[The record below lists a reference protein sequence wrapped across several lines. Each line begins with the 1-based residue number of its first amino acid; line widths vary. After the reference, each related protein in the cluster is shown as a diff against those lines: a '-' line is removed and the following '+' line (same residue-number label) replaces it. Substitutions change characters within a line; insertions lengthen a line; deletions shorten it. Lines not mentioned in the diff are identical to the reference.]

1 MAQRKL
7 QQEIDKCFKRVA
19 EGVQAFE
26 ATFEKIQQ
34 ATNASQKDKL
44 EDALKREIKK
54 LQRNRDQIKT
64 WAASNEIKDKKP
76 LIDQRKLIETVYMLC
91 SNYVIF
97 IFTNNQQQMEKF
109 KAVEKEMKTKAYSK
123 EGLSAAAKLDPKEK
137 EKEEMC
143 SFLATMND
151 ELGRQVETIEAEAVG
166 LQANLKK
173 GKKDTSKAERV
184 AELERTVERHKWHQ
198 AKLELIKRLLENG
211 GLETDQVADLQ
222 ESIKYY
228 VESNQ
233 EPDFME
239 DDAIYDE
246 LHLQDEEDAF
256 GAANETDRVSS
267 QDAQSIQDDGQEGA
281 SGVGTGGGGGKSKG
295 GASGEGVG
303 GAGRRPST
311 QMRSPLPTLA
321 TLHTPAMAH
330 ATTGPTGTMKP
341 APPPSRPA
349 GETLKYASAAAAAA
363 AAGGDKNGVGI
374 APLPPPPGAAP
385 PSGVVPGLAPLPP
398 VGANARAGPPTAA
411 ATSPRQEKAQP
422 VVAALNEPRSG
433 PPAAEKADSGRK
445 RGTKVQTEVKPTSS
459 VVDHS
464 PHERPGSSSSNAPNG
479 ATTTSTSSTNNNL
492 PSASSTTVNDSNNT
506 TIQPQHPQPV
516 TSQPLVEEPEPT
528 DPDQDSEADGDE
540 SIYHLPPG
548 LQDLVQSFET
558 TKNRV
563 KSNFTPNNTNSSF
576 ANDPT
581 TQRLL
586 SLSFST
592 RPDSIDADRPRPY
605 RPQTLYHSPTYY
617 PQDPLPLFDDP
628 RLYSRVDTDTL
639 FYVFYYRQNTLQQY
653 LAAKSLK
660 SQSWRFHKQYQTWF
674 QRHEEPKSI
683 TEEYEQGTYR
693 FFDYESTWLV
703 LFFFHSFI
711 SLPSIS
717 LSTISSKLLCSHF
730 NTHSLFG
737 CICVLAL
744 PLVPVSVLVLNTP
757 IMIELA
763 MLQLASRPSIFRVL
777 KTMSNVLWELIGD

>member
-34 ATNASQKDKL
+34 ATNSSQKDKL

-76 LIDQRKLIETVYMLC
+76 LIDQRKLIET
-91 SNYVIF
+91 
-97 IFTNNQQQMEKF
+97 QMEKF

-123 EGLSAAAKLDPKEK
+123 EGLSAAAKQDPKEK

-151 ELGRQVETIEAEAVG
+151 ELGRQVETVEAEAVG

-222 ESIKYY
+222 EGIRYY

-256 GAANETDRVSS
+256 GGANELDRVSS

-281 SGVGTGGGGGKSKG
+281 GGTAERGKSKS
-295 GASGEGVG
+295 GASAEGVG
-303 GAGRRPST
+303 GTGRRPST

-321 TLHTPAMAH
+321 TLHTPGMVH
-330 ATTGPTGTMKP
+330 TTTGPTGTMKP

-374 APLPPPPGAAP
+374 APLPPPPGAAAQTAIGGG
-385 PSGVVPGLAPLPP
+385 GVLPGLTPLPP
-398 VGANARAGPPTAA
+398 VGGVARAGPSTTTATV
-411 ATSPRQEKAQP
+411 TSPRQEKAQP
-422 VVAALNEPRSG
+422 VASAVDEPR
-433 PPAAEKADSGRK
+433 PAAAPSAPAVTEKSNNERRK
-445 RGTKVQTEVKPTSS
+445 ATKVQTEVGKPTTTGSA
-459 VVDHS
+459 VDQS
-464 PHERPGSSSSNAPNG
+464 PDERPGSSSSHAPNG
-479 ATTTSTSSTNNNL
+479 TSAANITSTTTPSTNDISSGPIIPANNNHAGTQ
-492 PSASSTTVNDSNNT
+492 PSPSSQQQQ
-506 TIQPQHPQPV
+506 QPI
-516 TSQPLVEEPEPT
+516 TSQPLVEEPEP
-528 DPDQDSEADGDE
+528 DFSSEASEPEDQE
-540 SIYHLPPG
+540 SIYHLPLG

-563 KSNFTPNNTNSSF
+563 RSNFDTTTTTNATTNGHSHGPNHSSF
-576 ANDPT
+576 AHDPT

-586 SLSFST
+586 SLSYAT
-592 RPDSIDADRPRPY
+592 RPDSIDADRPRTY
-605 RPQTLYHSPTYY
+605 RPQTLYPSPTYY
-617 PQDPLPLFDDP
+617 PQDPLPVFEDA

-639 FYVFYYRQNTLQQY
+639 FFVFYYRQNTLQQY
-653 LAAKSLK
+653 FAAKSLK

-674 QRHEEPKSI
+674 QRHEEPQSI

-693 FFDYESTWLV
+693 FFDYESTWMNRRK
-703 LFFFHSFI
+703 
-711 SLPSIS
+711 
-717 LSTISSKLLCSHF
+717 TD
-730 NTHSLFG
+730 
-737 CICVLAL
+737 
-744 PLVPVSVLVLNTP
+744 
-757 IMIELA
+757 
-763 MLQLASRPSIFRVL
+763 FRFAYKFL
-777 KTMSNVLWELIGD
+777 EDDM